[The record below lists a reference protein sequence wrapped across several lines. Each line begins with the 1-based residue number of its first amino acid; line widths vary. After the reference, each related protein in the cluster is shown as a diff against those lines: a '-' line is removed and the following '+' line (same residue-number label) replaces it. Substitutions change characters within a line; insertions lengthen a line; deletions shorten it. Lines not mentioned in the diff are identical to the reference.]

1 MSWVS
6 YFLIALPLSFLM
18 VVLLTPYVTKFA
30 LKYRVVDDPKEAKRK
45 IHTQVTPRLG
55 GVALFVAFFLLA
67 PMLVRPLPANFI
79 GLVIACALVFA
90 IGLLDDFRRVSPWL
104 KLAVQLI
111 AAIIAVVGFG
121 IRVDVISNPFGQQ
134 LSLGTLSGFGIVSV
148 SVIFSVLWLVGMTN
162 TINFLDGLDGLASGI
177 TGVAALILFFVAM
190 LPRINQPGTAM
201 MAILILGIC
210 LGFLV
215 YNFHPASIFLGDSG
229 AYFLG
234 MIIGLLS
241 IISGAKLATALLVL
255 GVPVLD
261 AVWAVVRRLATGKS
275 PFSADRGHIHHL
287 LLDVGFSQTQAVLL
301 LYALALVFGLVALIG
316 SGREKAIA
324 LTVLCMVVIFGVAL
338 LILKRRSIRA
348 RLGSD

>member
-1 MSWVS
+1 MNWVA
-6 YFLIALPLSFLM
+6 YFLIGLPLSFLS
-18 VVLLTPYVTKFA
+18 VVWLTPHVRKLA
-30 LKYRVVDDPKEAKRK
+30 LKYGGIDDPKEAKRK
-45 IHTQVTPRLG
+45 VHTHVTPRLG
-55 GVALFVAFFLLA
+55 GVALFATFFILA
-67 PMLVRPLPANFI
+67 PILVRPLPSNFS
-79 GLVIACALVFA
+79 GLVIACALVFG
-90 IGLLDDFRRVSPWL
+90 IGLLDDFHRVSPWL
-104 KLAVQLI
+104 KLAVQLL
-111 AAIIAVVGFG
+111 AACIAVIGFG
-121 IRVDVISNPFGQQ
+121 IRVDVISNPFGQE
-134 LSLGTLSGFGIVSV
+134 LSLVSLSGFGLVSL
-148 SVIFSVLWLVGMTN
+148 SVVFSILWLVGMTN

-190 LPRINQPGTAM
+190 LPRISQPGTAM

-261 AVWAVVRRLATGKS
+261 ALWAVVRRLATGKS

-301 LYALALVFGLVALIG
+301 LYALALIFGLVALIG
-316 SGREKAIA
+316 NGREKAIA
-324 LTVLCMVVIFGVAL
+324 LTVMCVLVIFGVAL
-338 LILKRRSIRA
+338 LVLKRRRIR
-348 RLGSD
+348 SH